1 MSAQVKAHNIHR
13 LLEIHRQ
20 FIASKCSIT
29 FPHELHDFSF
39 SIKECTDTKL
49 SSFCLRIYGLLA
61 VCFFGCSCHH
71 FLDMDF
77 NLPAHN
83 WKELFLS
90 NCFHAGLLLSPCWF
104 NVHLPLSISS
114 FWFLNGSFSGGQ
126 GQSSISPQVCLA
138 AGSRTRVQRAFSQV
152 SHAHSFVGH
161 FLLTPS

>member
-39 SIKECTDTKL
+39 SIKECTHMKL
-49 SSFCLRIYGLLA
+49 SFLRIYELDL
-61 VCFFGCSCHH
+61 CFFGCSCHH

-83 WKELFLS
+83 
-90 NCFHAGLLLSPCWF
+90 
-104 NVHLPLSISS
+104 
-114 FWFLNGSFSGGQ
+114 
-126 GQSSISPQVCLA
+126 
-138 AGSRTRVQRAFSQV
+138 
-152 SHAHSFVGH
+152 
-161 FLLTPS
+161 